1 VTVKHLTLAGP
12 FAPWYASGLVTT
24 DTATSSAEAR
34 RQENRKDARAAAVFT
49 IGRSVANLLIAVT
62 YIVAAAVYEPVQ
74 LAYVTAVLLLVETSI
89 ALGSLGLPDVVFY
102 FIGRYPDRS
111 AAIVRQTSLILLF
124 AAVIVVPIVIG
135 VAVVISGSDGELDLI
150 PALPWLALIVLVE
163 LPTQPA
169 VNQLIAHG
177 YAGSAAILYAW
188 FALLRL
194 IACLTPAVTGW
205 SSTSIPIAMAL
216 LGMTHLIAHLWIL
229 RRVYPLAPGQKW
241 VVRAQLKEIFYFALP
256 SGVQATVS
264 KLNPQIDKYAVE
276 FMLGA
281 EVLALYSVAALE
293 LPLVTMIPY
302 AIGAVMQV
310 RYVRLYLGGQR
321 EELRALWYQTVE
333 KTMVL
338 VVPLAVIFIVMA
350 PDLIGLVYAPK
361 YAVAIPPFQIFTV
374 VLLHRVAA
382 YGPMLQATNQQ
393 RLLIVSSLLIVVSNL
408 VMQYPMTRLFGINGP
423 AIATAV
429 ANVPAWLFVLHRI
442 GRALGD
448 GIRIALPWR
457 FYARTLVV
465 AGALGAVLYLVRE
478 RLHFHHAINLAIGVI
493 GYAIAFVV
501 VGRLTGV
508 LKREDTMYLKRVLSF
523 GVLR

>member
-1 VTVKHLTLAGP
+1 MGRNLLAGMCSV
-12 FAPWYASGLVTT
+12 WYASRSVTT
-24 DTATSSAEAR
+24 DEAALEQR

-49 IGRSVANLLIAVT
+49 VGRSVANLLYAVT
-62 YIVAAAVYEPVQ
+62 FVVAAAIYTKVGM
-74 LAYVTAVLLLVETSI
+74 AYVTAILLIVETSV

-111 AAIVRQTSLILLF
+111 AAIVRQTSLILLG
-124 AAVIVVPIVIG
+124 AALVVMP
-135 VAVVISGSDGELDLI
+135 VALGAAALMTSRSHGELDLI

-177 YAGSAAILYAW
+177 HAGAAATLYAW

-205 SSTSIPIAMAL
+205 SMTSIPIAMAL
-216 LGMTHLIAHLWIL
+216 LGLTHLVAHLWIL
-229 RRVYPLAPGQKW
+229 RRVYPLAPGQHW
-241 VVRAQLKEIFYFALP
+241 LVRAQIKEIFYFSLP
-256 SGVQATVS
+256 SGVSATAN
-264 KLNPQIDKYAVE
+264 KLNAQIDKYAVD

-281 EVLALYSVAALE
+281 ETLALYGVAAME

-310 RYVRLYLGGQR
+310 RYVRLYAGGKR
-321 EELRALWYQTVE
+321 DELRELWYQTVE

-338 VVPLAVIFIVMA
+338 VVPLAVVFIVTA
-350 PDLIGLVYAPK
+350 PDLIALAYSSD
-361 YAVAIPPFQIFTV
+361 YAVAVPAFQIFTL
-374 VLLHRVAA
+374 VLFHRVAA
-382 YGPMLQATNQQ
+382 YGPMLQATGQQ

-408 VMQYPMTRLFGINGP
+408 AMQYPMTKLFGINGP
-423 AIATAV
+423 AIATAA
-429 ANVPAWLFVLHRI
+429 ANLPAWLFVLQRI
-442 GRALGD
+442 GHALGG
-448 GIRIALPWR
+448 GIGIALPWR
-457 FYARTLVV
+457 FYLRTLVV
-465 AGALGAVLYLVRE
+465 AGVLGVGLYLMRQH
-478 RLHFHHAINLAIGVI
+478 LHFHPGVNLAIGVV
-493 GYAIAFVV
+493 GYSIVFVF

-508 LKREDTMYLKRVLSF
+508 LHAEDTAYLRRTFSF